1 MFFTA
6 TACDKLVPA
15 MISVMFLPDTMMTVL
30 PDMVMF
36 CAARGTNGLS
46 LGRGG
51 QPPMVSAIFLA

>member
-1 MFFTA
+1 
-6 TACDKLVPA
+6 
-15 MISVMFLPDTMMTVL
+15 MMTVL